1 MSAKEMFEEL
11 GYEKI
16 EDALTIQYIDKF
28 NNQTRFWKNTQM
40 IEMFGQKITDFD
52 TENNE
57 YYCASFEL
65 FQAINKQIEE
75 LGWK

>member
-57 YYCASFEL
+57 YYCASFKL
-65 FQAINKQIEE
+65 LQAINKQIEE
-75 LGWK
+75 LRWK